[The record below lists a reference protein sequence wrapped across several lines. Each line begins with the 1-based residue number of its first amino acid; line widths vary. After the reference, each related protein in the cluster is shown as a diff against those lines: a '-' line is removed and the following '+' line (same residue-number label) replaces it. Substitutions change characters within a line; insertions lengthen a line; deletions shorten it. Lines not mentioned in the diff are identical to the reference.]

1 MTDDA
6 RRIIIPYSPRQQ
18 FAPYHNRTQRW
29 SVLVCHRRAGKTVA
43 VVNDQIRKAMTL
55 TLPNPRLAY
64 LAPQLKQAK
73 AVAWDYLKYYSSR
86 IPDTVIRES
95 DLSVRYPNGA
105 VYRLY
110 GSDNPD
116 ALRGIYLDDVSL
128 DEAGDMPP
136 NIFPEILRPALSDRR
151 GSATFIGTPKG
162 DNYFKETWDKSADNP
177 DWFRMML
184 KASETNLIDPDELK
198 AAREQ
203 MTPEQYAQEYECSF
217 TAAIVG
223 AYYGHEMEAAENEGR
238 IGILHPEAYLQTHVI
253 FDLGMDD
260 ATAIWFVQI
269 VGNEVRLVEYLEDS
283 GFGLPH
289 YVQQI
294 RQRDYNY
301 GKFVF
306 PPDVAVRE
314 LSTGLSRIDT
324 LRGLGINPT
333 IVAQHRIEDGIN
345 AVRMM
350 LPNCRFD
357 RAKCA
362 HGIKALVN
370 YQRSYDP
377 IRKAF
382 SNRPRHDWSSHGA
395 DSFRYLAMAKK
406 TLMGQYETAGPLR
419 RRIAIA

>member
-1 MTDDA
+1 MSDDT
-6 RRIIIPYSPRQQ
+6 RKIVIPYSPRPQ
-18 FAPYHNRTQRW
+18 FMPYHNRIQRW
-29 SVLVCHRRAGKTVA
+29 AVLVCHRRAGKTVA
-43 VVNDQIRKAMTL
+43 VVNDQIKKAMSL
-55 TLPNPRLAY
+55 NLPNPRLAY
-64 LAPQLKQAK
+64 IAPQLKQAK
-73 AVAWDYLKYYSSR
+73 AVAWDYVKYYSSR
-86 IPDTVIRES
+86 IPDVVIRES

-116 ALRGIYLDDVSL
+116 AMRGIYLDDAAL

-136 NIFPEILRPALSDRR
+136 NMFPEILRPALSDRR
-151 GSATFIGTPKG
+151 GSTTFIGTPKG
-162 DNYFKETWDKSADNP
+162 DNYFKETWEKSADNP

-184 KASETNLIDPDELK
+184 KASETNLIDPEELK
-198 AAREQ
+198 MAREQ
-203 MTPEQYAQEYECSF
+203 MTPEQFDQEYECSF

-223 AYYGHEMEAAENEGR
+223 AYYGREMEAAEMEGR
-238 IGILHPEAYLQTHVI
+238 IGVLHPEPFLQTHVV

-260 ATAIWFVQI
+260 ATAMWFVQ
-269 VGNEVRLVEYLEDS
+269 VMGNEVRLVEYLEDS

-294 RQRDYNY
+294 RQRDYTY
-301 GKFVF
+301 GKFLF

-314 LSTGLSRIDT
+314 LSTGLSRIDV
-324 LRGLGINPT
+324 LRGMGINPT
-333 IVAQHRIEDGIN
+333 IVPQHRIEDGVE

-350 LPNCRFD
+350 IPNCRFD
-357 RAKCA
+357 RAKCSQ
-362 HGIKALVN
+362 GIKALQN

-377 IRKAF
+377 MRKAF

-395 DSFRYLAMAKK
+395 DAFRYLAKG
-406 TLMGQYETAGPLR
+406 LRSISNINESQGPLR